1 MSGWTMC
8 RMMVLC
14 TVSFVGLGLWTG
26 CSKEYIACYGP
37 FHVTSDTTVWF
48 EGVTRGRVDHQFNRL
63 MERHPDIRTVV
74 FSDHCPGS
82 NDDVSLYAA
91 ARVLRENGI
100 RTVLLENSVVESGAV
115 DLFIYGAAGLVTL
128 QAAATL
134 RDPSRL
140 IPALPPQPTPAGGP
154 TGSKEE
160 TLDAA
165 KPPDEVMAIV
175 RETLRAMELP
185 ESKVSTVLIGGTG
198 FKSAGSLGTASG
210 ARLGIPVASLVRPLL
225 PPHRPEWTLAP

>member
-1 MSGWTMC
+1 MAQRG
-8 RMMVLC
+8 V
-14 TVSFVGLGLWTG
+14 VSTAALGPRAAAALRPP
-26 CSKEYIACYGP
+26 AP
-37 FHVTSDTTVWF
+37 L
-48 EGVTRGRVDHQFNRL
+48 RAA
-63 MERHPDIRTVV
+63 
-74 FSDHCPGS
+74 
-82 NDDVSLYAA
+82 AA
-91 ARVLRENGI
+91 ARSASSRAGAKKQQASTTLAHVPLCGR
-100 RTVLLENSVVESGAV
+100 AV

-225 PPHRPEWTLAP
+225 PPHCQCCCCCCCC